1 MRKISAILLV
11 LAVLL
16 TFVACNDEN
25 SFNYDGEK
33 LSYTE
38 MLKGDGT
45 IDKRWYYKYYPDGE
59 ISTSMRCLEDGTCVQ
74 RNEYTYTEDNLKKT
88 ETIYI
93 LGKKTSVTEYS
104 YTEDKKLYSE
114 KNYLPTEITET
125 LYYYNGD
132 GTLDYTEKRNA
143 NGDLMSSHRYTYTA
157 DKLIEESFFDALDN
171 KIGSIL
177 YTYSKDYIKT
187 VEYSG
192 IAVKDYAKEDR
203 TYDGENL
210 IKTLFYNAE
219 GQLLYTD
226 TAEYDG
232 DRCMHRLRVDSNNSI
247 VYTWDAYYD
256 SFVSLIG

>member
-1 MRKISAILLV
+1 MKKFFAIFFVLVALSAF
-11 LAVLL
+11 
-16 TFVACNDEN
+16 TACKDEN
-25 SFNYDGEK
+25 SSNFDGEK

-74 RNEYTYTEDNLKKT
+74 RNEYTYTEDNLKET
-88 ETIYI
+88 ETIYV

-104 YTEDKKLYSE
+104 YSEDKKLYSE

-125 LYYYNGD
+125 LYYYNAD
-132 GTLDYTEKRNA
+132 GTLDYTEKRKA
-143 NGDLMSSHRYTYTA
+143 NGDLISSHRYIYMA
-157 DKLIEESFFDALDN
+157 DKLTEESFFDASDN
-171 KIGSIL
+171 KIGGIL
-177 YTYSKDYIKT
+177 YTYSKDHIKT

-192 IAVKDYAKEDR
+192 IAATDYAKEDR